1 MTASEGQKAPAPTRA
16 MAQYDKK
23 IYMQPKPMP
32 TAITSVLSSTFGLA
46 HLLAA
51 DWTDFDHFHTAQHLT
66 MTLFKTE

>member
-1 MTASEGQKAPAPTRA
+1 MTASEGQKAPAPTRT

-32 TAITSVLSSTFGLA
+32 TDTSVLSSTFGLA

-51 DWTDFDHFHTAQHLT
+51 DWTDFDHFHTAQRLDVT
-66 MTLFKTE
+66 TLRNE

>member
-46 HLLAA
+46 HLLAD
-51 DWTDFDHFHTAQHLT
+51 DWTDFDHFHTAQRLNVT
-66 MTLFKTE
+66 TLRNE